1 MLSQTVLST
10 NSPRLRIPIIKMKV
24 VRGGYSY
31 SDNPVITDS
40 GSAFRFMHPYFEGH
54 DREEMVALMLNAK
67 HRMLGLHTISIGSA
81 QFSIVHPRETFKA
94 AIVMNAVCLILAHNH
109 PSGDPAP
116 SAEDG
121 ELTRRLVEAG
131 KLLGITVL
139 DHIIIGE
146 GQYYSF
152 QDSNRL

>member
-94 AIVMNAVCLILAHNH
+94 AIVMNAVCLILAHNLCV
-109 PSGDPAP
+109 AP
-116 SAEDG
+116 HKLCYVALRVMWSLPG
-121 ELTRRLVEAG
+121 RREKHVDRRESRAFAALPHV
-131 KLLGITVL
+131 T
-139 DHIIIGE
+139 
-146 GQYYSF
+146 
-152 QDSNRL
+152 